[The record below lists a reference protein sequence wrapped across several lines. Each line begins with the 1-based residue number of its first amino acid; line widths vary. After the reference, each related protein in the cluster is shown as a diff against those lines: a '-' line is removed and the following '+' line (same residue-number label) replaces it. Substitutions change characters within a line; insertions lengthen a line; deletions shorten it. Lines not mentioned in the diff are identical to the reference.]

1 MRSTKYGVFFY
12 KGGNLKQVKNKR
24 KLLLIILLLLI
35 PVIYSLMTKNPEGT
49 NISGNPEL
57 TEAEFIYD
65 LSYVKEGKKIHE
77 QNIFNREMET
87 IKNAEEFLVVDF
99 FLFNDEYNKELKFPN
114 QVEAMT
120 DLLIEKKKAR
130 PSMPILF
137 VTDPINNFYG
147 AYEEDNI
154 KRLRDAG
161 VQVVVTDLNQMRD
174 SNPLFSGFYR
184 AYLKWFGTGGRG
196 WIRNFFARDGE
207 KVTVRSILKLANFK
221 GNHRKVVI
229 SEKEAVVASA
239 NPHDPSSYH
248 SNVAMIFR
256 GKPMEDLIR
265 SESIFFDEIPE
276 TIKNFRCNV
285 EDSPYR
291 LKVIT
296 EEKIHN
302 ALSENIRKSK
312 KGDKI
317 RVGIF
322 YISEFEILKELGE
335 AAKRGVDVRIIADL
349 NKDAFGIEKNGSPN
363 RPALSELKDEMP
375 EIQIRWYNTH
385 GEQFHTKMIY
395 FDFQDR
401 APYAILGSANYT
413 RRNLNNYNLETN
425 VAVEMERNSPMHE
438 EIDRYFN
445 RLWNNEDGEYTLPF
459 AAYNEDGFIMRRLW
473 KLQEVTGICTW

>member
-1 MRSTKYGVFFY
+1 MV
-12 KGGNLKQVKNKR
+12 
-24 KLLLIILLLLI
+24 ILLLLI

-49 NISGNPEL
+49 NISGNPEP

-65 LSYVKEGKKIHE
+65 LSYVKKGKKIHE
-77 QNIFNREMET
+77 QTIFNREMET

-99 FLFNDEYNKELKFPN
+99 FLYNDEYNKELKFPN

-147 AYEEDNI
+147 AYEENNI

-196 WIRNFFARDGE
+196 WIRNFFDRDGE
-207 KVTVRSILKLANFK
+207 KVTVRSILKLTNFK

-239 NPHDPSSYH
+239 NPHDPSAYH
-248 SNVAMIFR
+248 SNVAMVFR
-256 GKPMEDLIR
+256 GKPMETLIR
-265 SESIFFDEIPE
+265 SESVFFDEIPE
-276 TIKNFRCNV
+276 AIKNFRCNV

-296 EEKIHN
+296 EGKIRH

-363 RPALSELKDEMP
+363 RPALSELKDEVP

-425 VAVEMERNSPMHE
+425 VAVEMERHSPMHE

-459 AAYNEDGFIMRRLW
+459 VAYYEGGFSLRHLW